1 MYKTRYEVG
10 ELFTINVFNYGCI
23 NAIGKFSALTYYE
36 ASLGDNVIPSRKRTQ
51 SKFREM
57 D

>member
-10 ELFTINVFNYGCI
+10 ELFTINVYNYGCI
-23 NAIGKFSALTYYE
+23 NAIGRFSALTYYE
-36 ASLGDNVIPSRKRTQ
+36 ASLGDNVIPFRKRTQ